1 MEVVESPVGLNQ
13 QVTNEGST
21 NKPLFLFL
29 IVFTVCGIGVGGY
42 MFYEYERIKR
52 INATMVTPAQA
63 REIIRRNSVS

>member
-1 MEVVESPVGLNQ
+1 MNVVAPQGMNQ
-13 QVTNEGST
+13 QVTSESG
-21 NKPLFLFL
+21 NKPLMIFIL
-29 IVFTVCGIGVGGY
+29 VFAACGIGVGGY